1 MNDTNQHLLGVLDAN
16 NWISGSQSCYIA
28 HLFDLDHVLW
38 SLSKFL
44 GKLCLQFLVKPAHF
58 SMVRATLNSKT
69 SQMSALS
76 HVPMP
81 AWTGTK
87 GSCFGLFARDEPDEA
102 ASRLE
107 AKLCAYLGKT

>member
-1 MNDTNQHLLGVLDAN
+1 
-16 NWISGSQSCYIA
+16 
-28 HLFDLDHVLW
+28 
-38 SLSKFL
+38 
-44 GKLCLQFLVKPAHF
+44 
-58 SMVRATLNSKT
+58 
-69 SQMSALS
+69 MSALS

-107 AKLCAYLGKT
+107 AKLCAYLGRLKAILCWRERQWNHGMGIIDIIDRYDSIYIYTDITYE